1 MESFIKSGI
10 KFQWILWIPLIHNL
24 TAPKNYET
32 QLFIIIHRFKS
43 INLHPKKPLK
53 KDNPQKNN

>member
-1 MESFIKSGI
+1 MESLIKSGI
-10 KFQWILWIPLIHNL
+10 KFQWILWIPFIHNL

-43 INLHPKKPLK
+43 INLNLKKPLK
-53 KDNPQKNN
+53 KDNQQK